1 MMRTERTL
9 LLLLVTGIVAC
20 ASATKDIAV
29 ESEVGP
35 ASDFSGYRTYD
46 WTTATTVLNDPEGHW
61 SAPGFNAVEFMVAQ
75 VDSALQKRGLT
86 RQTTEPDL
94 LASIG
99 TGINMEYTDS
109 ATMANV
115 PKGALVLV
123 LVDNASGNLAW
134 MGTATGNVQ
143 DNPDDDTMRKRLAH
157 AVSEMMKQM
166 PK

>member
-1 MMRTERTL
+1 VLPL
-9 LLLLVTGIVAC
+9 LLAC
-20 ASATKDIAV
+20 SSVTKDIAV

-35 ASDFSGYRTYD
+35 ASDFSRYQTYD
-46 WTTATTVLNDPEGHW
+46 WGDATTVLNDPDGHW

-75 VDSALQKRGLT
+75 IDTALQKRGLT
-86 RQTTEPDL
+86 RQATDSDL

-99 TGINMEYTDS
+99 TGINMEYVDS
-109 ATMANV
+109 AKMATI

-143 DNPDDDTMRKRLAH
+143 GHPDDDTVRTRLTH
-157 AVSEMMKQM
+157 AVSEMIKQM